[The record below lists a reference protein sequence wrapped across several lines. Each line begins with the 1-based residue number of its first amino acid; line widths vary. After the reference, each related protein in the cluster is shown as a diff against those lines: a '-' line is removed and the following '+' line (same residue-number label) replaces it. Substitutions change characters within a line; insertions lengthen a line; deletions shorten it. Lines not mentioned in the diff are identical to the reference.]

1 MAPFPVVYVDP
12 VLELQPRQ
20 NSHQITL
27 TVTRSTTTYTT
38 IIELGQPTNV
48 ATQPIVGSDP
58 TMTASPGPAA
68 TNQLVTPRTDGG
80 DSGVVAGALIGS
92 VFGFMLIL
100 FLLYRW
106 CMNRQYSSWSS
117 YDSSYGSSRSESSFT
132 DDDGSYIRHRGGG
145 GPDWE
150 RRHGH
155 VRRPRR
161 AKTRKHRCEM
171 SESDWS
177 GTGSRSTRSRKLRRR
192 DKSDAFLWWWGRP
205 SGAGKRD
212 RKEREWRRNTWAEG
226 RARISVVD
234 D

>member
-12 VLELQPRQ
+12 ILELQPRQ

-48 ATQPIVGSDP
+48 ATQPTVGSGP
-58 TMTASPGPAA
+58 TTTAAPGPA
-68 TNQLVTPRTDGG
+68 TTDQLVTPRADGG

-92 VFGFMLIL
+92 VFGFILIL

-106 CMNRQYSSWSS
+106 CMNRRNSNWSS
-117 YDSSYGSSRSESSFT
+117 YDSSYGSYESEASFS
-132 DDDGSYIRHRGGG
+132 DGGGSYIRHRGGG

-155 VRRPRR
+155 VRRPKR
-161 AKTRKHRCEM
+161 ARTRKHRSEM

-177 GTGSRSTRSRKLRRR
+177 GTGSRSTRSRKSRMSDRR
-192 DKSDAFLWWWGRP
+192 DGFLWWWGRP
-205 SGAGKRD
+205 SGAKRRD
-212 RKEREWRRNTWAEG
+212 RREKEWRRDAWAEG
-226 RARISVVD
+226 RAKISVVD

>member
-12 VLELQPRQ
+12 ILELQPRQ

-48 ATQPIVGSDP
+48 ATQPTVGSGP
-58 TMTASPGPAA
+58 TTTAAPGPA
-68 TNQLVTPRTDGG
+68 TTDQLVTPRADGG
-80 DSGVVAGALIGS
+80 DSGLSLEPLSDLSSAS
-92 VFGFMLIL
+92 SL
-100 FLLYRW
+100 FSF
-106 CMNRQYSSWSS
+106 YSI
-117 YDSSYGSSRSESSFT
+117 DEASFS
-132 DDDGSYIRHRGGG
+132 DGGGSYIRHRGGG

-155 VRRPRR
+155 VRRPKR
-161 AKTRKHRCEM
+161 ARTRKHRSEM

-177 GTGSRSTRSRKLRRR
+177 GTGSRSTRSRKSRMSDRR
-192 DKSDAFLWWWGRP
+192 DGFLWWWGRP
-205 SGAGKRD
+205 SGAKRRD
-212 RKEREWRRNTWAEG
+212 RREKEWRRDAWAEG
-226 RARISVVD
+226 RAKISVVD